1 MDKVSVILP
10 AYNEASR
17 IEDTVAKV
25 AEALRSITSDFEII
39 IAEDG
44 STDGTDRK
52 AAELASMY
60 GFVKH
65 MHSDA
70 RLGRGAALKNAFRS
84 SQGEILVYMD
94 VDLATDLSHLSELV
108 GYINSGYDF
117 ATGSRMMPES
127 SAERPLKRRAA
138 STGFNFLTRLF
149 LRSKLYDHQCGFKAF
164 RRSSLMKMLDD
175 IRATHWF
182 WDTEFLVRAQRAGY
196 RVKEFPV
203 KWKHPGGTKVKF
215 FRDIVGMGTNILR
228 LWWELS
234 VSKRLGTKV
243 KIGIASLIA
252 VAILLLTIYS
262 MNIGKVAH
270 AVSTVSLTVL
280 FLAALVYLV
289 EWPIRGLRYKFI
301 LKGIKYEGGLNFFTG
316 TVFLSQLANLV
327 LPMRIG
333 DLTRAYV
340 LKAKKNIPYT
350 SGLSSLAVER
360 VFDVLAIAVI
370 GLAAVALFAK
380 SGTLPAW
387 ISQVLILSVVLLFA
401 FFVFFM
407 YLAVRKKPL
416 LRRSGKVADILNKFL
431 KEIGT
436 VSLNPRHFAVIF
448 ALSIATWLVES
459 ATTFVVLL
467 AFGITPALLV
477 VFLGVA
483 ISCLSKTL
491 PITPGGIGPYEAIL
505 AFILFEIGGISS
517 GIAGGVSVIDH
528 AIKNIITLIFGFVY
542 LYYFNLSLSDI
553 VERHDS

>member
-10 AYNEASR
+10 AYNEASK
-17 IEDTVAKV
+17 IENTVARV
-25 AEALRSITSDFEII
+25 AEALRQITSDFEII

-52 AAELASMY
+52 AAELASRH

-65 MHSDA
+65 IHSDV
-70 RLGRGAALKNAFRS
+70 RLGRGAALKNAFLT
-84 SQGEILVYMD
+84 SQGDILVYMD
-94 VDLATDLSHLSELV
+94 IDLATDLAHLSELV
-108 GYINSGYDF
+108 GYIRSGYDF

-127 SAERPLKRRAA
+127 SAERPLKRRVA
-138 STGFNFLTRLF
+138 STGFNFLTRFF
-149 LRSKLYDHQCGFKAF
+149 LRSQLYDHQCGFKAF
-164 RRSSLMKMLDD
+164 RRSSLMKLLGEV
-175 IRATHWF
+175 RAEHWF

-196 RVKEFPV
+196 KVKEFPV
-203 KWKHPGGTKVKF
+203 RWKHPGGTKVKF
-215 FRDIVGMGTNILR
+215 FRDIAGMGTNILR
-228 LWWELS
+228 LWWKLS
-234 VSKRLGTKV
+234 VSKRFSTKV
-243 KIGIASLIA
+243 KIAIASLIA
-252 VAILLLTIYS
+252 VAILFITIYS
-262 MNIGKVAH
+262 MNLGKVAQ
-270 AVSTVSLTVL
+270 AVSTVSLAVL

-289 EWPIRGLRYKFI
+289 EWPIRGLRYRFI
-301 LKGIKYEGGLNFFTG
+301 LRGIKYEEGLNFLTG

-340 LKAKKNIPYT
+340 LKSKKNIPYT

-380 SGTLPAW
+380 SGALPSW
-387 ISQVLILSVVLLFA
+387 ISTVMLLSVILLFA
-401 FFVFFM
+401 FFLFFI

-416 LRRSGKVADILNKFL
+416 IQRSGKVADVLNRFL

-436 VSLNPRHFAVIF
+436 VSLHPQYFVIIF
-448 ALSIATWLVES
+448 ALSILIWLVES

-467 AFGITPALLV
+467 AFGVTPALLV

-483 ISCLSKTL
+483 ISSLSKTL

-528 AIKNIITLIFGFVY
+528 AIKNVVTLVFGFVY

-553 VERHDS
+553 VERHDT